1 MKYRIPV
8 VKKIIVIAAVMLL
21 GTLLPA
27 FGATFN
33 WTGAVS
39 TDWDTPGNWDSGSV
53 PGSGDGVNIPSGT
66 PHAPAL
72 SSDVAIAGLVI
83 TPTASLTLNNYN
95 LTVTSDTLLAGSIT
109 GTNSN
114 ITLGTVGASTLYLS
128 GNITT
133 VSGNIDINHVN
144 ITAAPAAT
152 PQIVTGIGNI
162 DLHGLVDSTDL
173 TPRNLT
179 VAAGGAGGTLTLN
192 QDVGSLR
199 ALGTVNFH
207 ASAIHLGAGLSSL
220 SATDFTF
227 SGAIEL
233 TADTS
238 FNFSG
243 TSLVFNCPIDSDTA
257 GPWDLTVTAG
267 GAGILTLD
275 QDVGGVRALGTVN
288 FHAPVI
294 HLGAGLSSLSATDFT
309 FSGAIELTADTS
321 FNFSGTSLVFNC
333 TIDSNTAGP
342 WNLTVAAGGAGTL
355 TLNQN
360 VGGTHVLGTVN
371 LSANP
376 PGTPGIFLGA
386 PILAVDISIAGN
398 IALTADCGLE
408 ADPVAGTIGIGNI
421 SGNFNFV
428 MAAGGQITF
437 NGTTGNIDLTGANN
451 TVLILDSDQ
460 NISSSSHIIKVHSL
474 YLTHQSSPPTPPP
487 ATSLNNIS
495 NDVEVI
501 ASDRSGAFVFRNSD
515 ALEIGSVS
523 PPFGGPVINGIT
535 TSNSDI
541 FVGTR
546 SGILT
551 VNQPVSS
558 GTGAGN
564 ISLQARNTTVPVTT
578 YTNLNINSVVDAGN
592 GNITLRGTPVNLGF
606 GLRGHDID
614 LGIID
619 IVLTNHITLNA
630 VGTIT
635 FGGTLKS
642 DPSGPWDLFINA
654 GGASVALNGDVG
666 NPGVPPAF
674 KPVKNLNVAAASVN
688 LAAGISFNLSENLT
702 IQGGCTFNANNS
714 SMNIGGS
721 VTGAGILNGQTSSIT
736 IGRHLSIGTF
746 NCVTSSVKFNSGL
759 FAAGNKRHIC
769 YQHA

>member
-243 TSLVFNCPIDSDTA
+243 TSLVFNC
-257 GPWDLTVTAG
+257 
-267 GAGILTLD
+267 
-275 QDVGGVRALGTVN
+275 
-288 FHAPVI
+288 
-294 HLGAGLSSLSATDFT
+294 
-309 FSGAIELTADTS
+309 
-321 FNFSGTSLVFNC
+321 

-487 ATSLNNIS
+487 
-495 NDVEVI
+495 
-501 ASDRSGAFVFRNSD
+501 
-515 ALEIGSVS
+515 
-523 PPFGGPVINGIT
+523 PP
-535 TSNSDI
+535 
-541 FVGTR
+541 
-546 SGILT
+546 L
-551 VNQPVSS
+551 
-558 GTGAGN
+558 
-564 ISLQARNTTVPVTT
+564 
-578 YTNLNINSVVDAGN
+578 
-592 GNITLRGTPVNLGF
+592 
-606 GLRGHDID
+606 
-614 LGIID
+614 
-619 IVLTNHITLNA
+619 
-630 VGTIT
+630 
-635 FGGTLKS
+635 
-642 DPSGPWDLFINA
+642 
-654 GGASVALNGDVG
+654 
-666 NPGVPPAF
+666 
-674 KPVKNLNVAAASVN
+674 
-688 LAAGISFNLSENLT
+688 
-702 IQGGCTFNANNS
+702 
-714 SMNIGGS
+714 
-721 VTGAGILNGQTSSIT
+721 
-736 IGRHLSIGTF
+736 
-746 NCVTSSVKFNSGL
+746 
-759 FAAGNKRHIC
+759 
-769 YQHA
+769 